1 MDWLTLLTSWQILLP
16 LSLIIGPVLSYAGLD
31 SFLHQAIIQSG
42 GGVRQKTNG
51 RIFTALT
58 WATDALP
65 VGLVVSSLLFQPLQ
79 GGWKLA
85 VLLLSCA
92 TLKLIYGRPYIDEYY
107 LDQSS
112 RQWFPVWTR
121 NVRDWKAE
129 IPRVLHYAYPSG
141 HTSAVLGCV
150 LLGLVGPTG
159 WLLLGLLV
167 GWFVYTSRHWFS
179 DIVGGLCF
187 TAGMVSLLG
196 A

>member
-1 MDWLTLLTSWQILLP
+1 MNWLTLLTSWQVLLP
-16 LSLIIGPVLSYAGLD
+16 LSLVIGPLLSYAGLD
-31 SFLHQAIIQSG
+31 SLVHRAIIQSG

-51 RIFTALT
+51 RVFKALT
-58 WATDALP
+58 WATDAIP
-65 VGLVVSSLLFQPLQ
+65 VGLVVSSLLFQPMQ

-85 VLLLSCA
+85 VILLSVA
-92 TLKLIYGRPYIDEYY
+92 TLKFIFGRPYISEYHI
-107 LDQSS
+107 DKFS
-112 RQWFPVWTR
+112 RLWAPVWGR
-121 NVRDWKAE
+121 KVQDWKAE
-129 IPRVLHYAYPSG
+129 GSRLLRYAYPSG

-179 DIVGGLCF
+179 DIVGGLCC